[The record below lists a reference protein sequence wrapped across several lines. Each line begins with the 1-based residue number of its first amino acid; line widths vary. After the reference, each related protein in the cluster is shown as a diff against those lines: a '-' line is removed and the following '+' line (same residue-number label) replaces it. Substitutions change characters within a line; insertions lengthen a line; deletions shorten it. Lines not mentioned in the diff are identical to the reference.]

1 MDSVIADVLENGITQ
16 EELDRTKDFL
26 MAQVIYARDNV
37 QGAARMFGEALTNGQ
52 TIEDVESWPDRM
64 KAVTLDEVNA
74 AAQYVFD
81 KSRSVT
87 GLLRAR
93 QPS

>member
-1 MDSVIADVLENGITQ
+1 
-16 EELDRTKDFL
+16 
-26 MAQVIYARDNV
+26 
-37 QGAARMFGEALTNGQ
+37 MFGEALTNGR

-74 AAQYVFD
+74 AARYVFD

-87 GLLRAR
+87 GILRAR